1 VCIVFQPHPRNPTDC
16 LPSKKAEIPVYS
28 FEKHSRLD
36 KTTTIY
42 SPHVLILEGI
52 FALHDQR
59 VLDLLDLRIFCE
71 ADGDLCLSRRIVR
84 DIRERGRDIEGCIKQ
99 WFTFVKPNFH
109 KFVEP
114 QRNVAGMCSTFLF
127 SLPLFHDDTTN
138 IVQQNT
144 RVDKQPYIFRSYL
157 ISYTQSQTLVVLL
170 NRPMLTIEYRYH
182 RASRHRKQGRH

>member
-1 VCIVFQPHPRNPTDC
+1 
-16 LPSKKAEIPVYS
+16 
-28 FEKHSRLD
+28 
-36 KTTTIY
+36 
-42 SPHVLILEGI
+42 VLILEGI

-84 DIRERGRDIEGCIKQ
+84 DIKERGRDIEGCIKQ

-127 SLPLFHDDTTN
+127 SSPPFHDDTTN
-138 IVQQNT
+138 I
-144 RVDKQPYIFRSYL
+144 
-157 ISYTQSQTLVVLL
+157 
-170 NRPMLTIEYRYH
+170 
-182 RASRHRKQGRH
+182 A

>member
-1 VCIVFQPHPRNPTDC
+1 VCLRYTNSIQDSFYRPLTPDQIAAAHRNEYDFDSPDAIDFDVLVEKLRDIKEGYVPSRPAIPIYTNCPR
-16 LPSKKAEIPVYS
+16 SKKAEIPVYS

-84 DIRERGRDIEGCIKQ
+84 DIRERGRDMEGCIKQ

-114 QRNVAGMCSTFLF
+114 QRNVAGMCSTFSFFFPPF
-127 SLPLFHDDTTN
+127 S
-138 IVQQNT
+138 
-144 RVDKQPYIFRSYL
+144 
-157 ISYTQSQTLVVLL
+157 
-170 NRPMLTIEYRYH
+170 
-182 RASRHRKQGRH
+182 

>member
-1 VCIVFQPHPRNPTDC
+1 M
-16 LPSKKAEIPVYS
+16 
-28 FEKHSRLD
+28 
-36 KTTTIY
+36 
-42 SPHVLILEGI
+42 LILEGI

-84 DIRERGRDIEGCIKQ
+84 DIKERGRDIEGCIKQ

-127 SLPLFHDDTTN
+127 SSPPFHDDTT
-138 IVQQNT
+138 
-144 RVDKQPYIFRSYL
+144 
-157 ISYTQSQTLVVLL
+157 
-170 NRPMLTIEYRYH
+170 TI
-182 RASRHRKQGRH
+182 A

>member
-1 VCIVFQPHPRNPTDC
+1 M
-16 LPSKKAEIPVYS
+16 
-28 FEKHSRLD
+28 
-36 KTTTIY
+36 
-42 SPHVLILEGI
+42 LILEGI

-84 DIRERGRDIEGCIKQ
+84 DIKERGRDIEGCIKQ

-114 QRNVAGMCSTFLF
+114 QRNVAGMFLPFFFFF
-127 SLPLFHDDTTN
+127 SLHSFHDDTTTIS

-144 RVDKQPYIFRSYL
+144 RVDKPYHHLSLLSDLSYS
-157 ISYTQSQTLVVLL
+157 ITLHFGLSL
-170 NRPMLTIEYRYH
+170 GLTHADY
-182 RASRHRKQGRH
+182 

>member
-1 VCIVFQPHPRNPTDC
+1 MSWLKNLETSKKGMCFFFLHLLRNHTDC
-16 LPSKKAEIPVYS
+16 SRSKKAEIPVYS

-36 KTTTIY
+36 NTTTIY

-84 DIRERGRDIEGCIKQ
+84 DIKERGRDIEGCIKQ

-114 QRNVAGMCSTFLF
+114 QRNVAGMCSTFLLLFPSF
-127 SLPLFHDDTTN
+127 S
-138 IVQQNT
+138 
-144 RVDKQPYIFRSYL
+144 
-157 ISYTQSQTLVVLL
+157 
-170 NRPMLTIEYRYH
+170 
-182 RASRHRKQGRH
+182 